1 MDIAATLQRR
11 GSNRCDPPREAL
23 VAVEASDPA
32 VASAV
37 VVVAAVAAELDVVV
51 AAAAAELAV
60 ASVVVVV
67 VAAAAAVVVAAE
79 RWLDSIVYR
88 RQVGLRLEAQA
99 VPRGT
104 VRARE
109 RPTKAGDRFLPRQE
123 DHRPAV
129 DCRTRRS
136 PAVAVVAVAA
146 GTVPRPGEIPA
157 RGPIAPGVSP
167 CCPCIIRRARQ
178 YLESDKSNEPLSM
191 RAREK

>member
-37 VVVAAVAAELDVVV
+37 VVVAAVAAELAVVV
-51 AAAAAELAV
+51 AAAAAAAELAV
-60 ASVVVVV
+60 ASVVVV
-67 VAAAAAVVVAAE
+67 AAAAVVVAAE